1 MDLLR
6 TKSLDDLKKQGERVG
21 GLRRVLT
28 APQLVGLSVGTD
40 IGTGVFVLT
49 GHVAAE
55 HAGPALVLSLV
66 VAGLASLFAGLCYAE
81 YASMIPVAGS
91 AYTYAYATCGELL
104 AWIIGWD
111 LILEYLFGASTVA
124 VGWSGYCVRF
134 LHTCGIEVP
143 ARLASSPWI
152 YKHGEWI
159 HSGALFNL
167 PAVLITA
174 FATWVIY
181 TGIRESAR
189 LNLVIVVIKVSV
201 ILLFVFFGAPHVN
214 PANWHPFIPP
224 VSGDAGQET
233 FGFGG
238 VLAGAGVIF
247 FAYLGFEAV
256 STAAQE
262 SRNPQRDMPI
272 GILGGLLICTVLYLS
287 VAVVLTGLLSY
298 KDPGMA
304 GPAPVAY
311 AIEKV
316 GPSLRWLYPLI
327 QVGALAGL
335 TSVIFGLLLGQS
347 RLFYSMSEDGLLP
360 AAFTKIHAKRGTPW
374 VTTLVVGAVTAVIS
388 ALFPIGILGELT
400 SIGTLLAFLIVC
412 ASVMVLRYTQ
422 PDAPRSFRTPWV
434 PLVPILGLFFCGLSM
449 YYLPNDTWIRL
460 VVWMAVG
467 FVVYFSWSRKNSRL
481 EKKAEA
487 AN

>member
-6 TKSLDDLKKQGERVG
+6 KKSFADLQQQADRVG

-28 APQLVGLSVGTD
+28 APQLVGLSVGTA

-55 HAGPALVLSLV
+55 HAGPALILSLI

-91 AYTYAYATCGELL
+91 AYTYAYATCGEFL

-111 LILEYLFGASTVA
+111 LILEYLFGAATVA
-124 VGWSGYCVRF
+124 VGWSGYAVRF
-134 LHTCGIEVP
+134 LHNFGIDLP
-143 ARLASSPWI
+143 PRLVSSPWV
-152 YKHGEWI
+152 YKHETWI

-181 TGIRESAR
+181 VGIRESAR
-189 LNLVIVVIKVSV
+189 LNLIIVIVKVAV
-201 ILLFVFFGAPHVN
+201 ILLFIGFGLPHVH
-214 PANWHPFIPP
+214 PANWHPFIPENLG
-224 VSGDAGQET
+224 VSGE
-233 FGFGG
+233 FGPSGIM
-238 VLAGAGVIF
+238 AGAGVIF

-262 SRNPQRDMPI
+262 AKNPQRDMPI
-272 GILGGLLICTVLYLS
+272 GILGGLLICTVLYIS
-287 VAVVLTGLLSY
+287 VAVVLTGLVSY
-298 KDPGMA
+298 KEAGMD

-311 AIEKV
+311 AIEQV
-316 GPSLRWLYPLI
+316 GPSLRWLFPLI
-327 QVGALAGL
+327 QLGALAGL

-360 AAFTKIHAKRGTPW
+360 KAFSKIHKKRGTPW
-374 VTTLVVGAVTAVIS
+374 VTTLLVGLVTAVIA

-400 SIGTLLAFLIVC
+400 SIGTLLAFIIVC
-412 ASVMVLRYTQ
+412 LSVLVLRITQ
-422 PDAPRSFRTPWV
+422 PEQPRSFRTPWV
-434 PLVPILGLFFCGLSM
+434 PLVPILGVLFCGVSM

-460 VVWMAVG
+460 FVWMAIG
-467 FVVYFSWSRKNSRL
+467 FVVYFLYARKNSRL
-481 EKKAEA
+481 EKNGEA

>member
-1 MDLLR
+1 MDLFR
-6 TKSLDDLKKQGERVG
+6 KKSFADLQQQADRVG

-28 APQLVGLSVGTD
+28 APQLVGLSVGTA

-55 HAGPALVLSLV
+55 HAGPALILSLV

-91 AYTYAYATCGELL
+91 AYTYAYATCGEFL

-111 LILEYLFGASTVA
+111 LILEYLFGAATVA
-124 VGWSGYCVRF
+124 VGWSGYAVRF
-134 LHTCGIEVP
+134 LHNFGIDLPSRFV
-143 ARLASSPWI
+143 SSPWV
-152 YKHGEWI
+152 YKHGTWI

-181 TGIRESAR
+181 VGIRESAR
-189 LNLVIVVIKVSV
+189 LNLVIVIVKVAV
-201 ILLFVFFGAPHVN
+201 ILLFIGFGLPHVH
-214 PANWHPFIPP
+214 PANWHPFIPENLG
-224 VSGDAGQET
+224 VSGE
-233 FGFGG
+233 FGASGI
-238 VLAGAGVIF
+238 LAGAGVIF

-262 SRNPQRDMPI
+262 AKNPQRDMPI
-272 GILGGLLICTVLYLS
+272 GILGGLLICTVLYIA
-287 VAVVLTGLLSY
+287 VAVVLTGLVSY
-298 KDPGMA
+298 KDAGMS

-311 AIEKV
+311 AIEQV
-316 GPSLRWLYPLI
+316 GPSLRWLFPLI
-327 QVGALAGL
+327 QLGALAGL

-360 AAFTKIHAKRGTPW
+360 KAFSKIHKKRGTPW
-374 VTTLVVGAVTAVIS
+374 VTTLLVGAVTAVIA

-400 SIGTLLAFLIVC
+400 SIGTLLAFIIVC
-412 ASVMVLRYTQ
+412 LSVLVLRITQ
-422 PDAPRSFRTPWV
+422 PEQPRSFRTPWV
-434 PLVPILGLFFCGLSM
+434 PLVPILGVIFCGVSM

-460 VVWMAVG
+460 FVWMAIG
-467 FVVYFSWSRKNSRL
+467 FVVYFLYARKNSRL
-481 EKKAEA
+481 EKGGEA